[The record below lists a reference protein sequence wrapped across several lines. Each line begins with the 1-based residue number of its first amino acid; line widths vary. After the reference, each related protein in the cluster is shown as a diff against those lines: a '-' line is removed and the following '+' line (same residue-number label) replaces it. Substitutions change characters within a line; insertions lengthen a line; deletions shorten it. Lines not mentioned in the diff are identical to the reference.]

1 MMNDLT
7 EKNSQFTK
15 GSQPSRF
22 YKAIE
27 EAEQYPI
34 GTVSYFGPNDQEV
47 TKISVV
53 ITLSTGSQISNEWH
67 GENIAIDPSVA
78 REIGKF
84 LQANGVEQVLM
95 TDGIVGCA
103 HEEGVDYPQG
113 ENCPHCPYW
122 QSQLE
127 E

>member
-1 MMNDLT
+1 MND
-7 EKNSQFTK
+7 KNERNNQSTK
-15 GSQPSRF
+15 GSQPGRF
-22 YKAIE
+22 NKAIK
-27 EAEQYPI
+27 EAGEYPI

-53 ITLSTGSQISNEWH
+53 ISLSKGSEQISNDWH
-67 GENIAIDPSVA
+67 GENIASDPSVA

-84 LQANGVEQVLM
+84 LQEYGVQQVLM
-95 TDGIVGCA
+95 TDKIVGCA

-122 QSQLE
+122 QSQLKS
-127 E
+127 